1 MLEKTERDFL
11 TIPEAAKFC
20 AVGRITLWRWVKAG
34 YLEASVTLGGHHRIL
49 KEDLESFLVNNGM
62 YPLAKKHFL
71 KDKILIVDDDPV
83 FREVLVETLSG
94 YKYQTEVAEDG
105 FEAGIKVMQFKPDLL
120 ILDLIMPG
128 MDGFEVCKLI
138 KKDPAI
144 SHIKILVLT
153 GYATDENIERVTES
167 GADDFLG
174 KPVDTDTLLR
184 HIKDLLE
191 TGRDYRLKKLE
202 AKKKG

>member
-1 MLEKTERDFL
+1 MLEKAGRDFL
-11 TIPEAAKFC
+11 TIPEAAQFC
-20 AVGRITLWRWVKAG
+20 AVGRITLWRWVKSG

-49 KEDLESFLVNNGM
+49 KEDLESFLINNGM
-62 YPLAKKHFL
+62 YPLAKKYFL

-83 FREVLVETLSG
+83 VREVLTETLSAN
-94 YKYQTEVAEDG
+94 KYQTEVAANG
-105 FEAGIKVMQFKPDLL
+105 FEAGIKIMQFKPDLL

-153 GYATDENIERVTES
+153 GYPTDENVERVTES

-191 TGRDYRLKKLE
+191 TGRDYRLKKLA
-202 AKKKG
+202 AK